1 MIQIIPLPPTL
12 NHFAFRGSIN
22 KIPVCALFC
31 RLANSRSQPP
41 MVRPILYAATLAFLV
56 NALPLVAQS
65 TDGDAVRVTVTMNP
79 DGSKTV
85 YQNDGAN
92 HQATATTTGING
104 KAQSKIVYKLDA
116 EGRYE
121 SGRVF
126 ASDGTLRFKTSYRYD
141 AAGRLAEETQLAK
154 DDSIRNRIVYSY
166 DAAGHQT
173 GYAIYDRE
181 GRLIG
186 NTTAKKPVTHGAP

>member
-1 MIQIIPLPPTL
+1 
-12 NHFAFRGSIN
+12 
-22 KIPVCALFC
+22 
-31 RLANSRSQPP
+31 

-65 TDGDAVRVTVTMNP
+65 TDGNAVRVTVTMNP

-141 AAGRLAEETQLAK
+141 AAGRLAEG
-154 DDSIRNRIVYSY
+154 
-166 DAAGHQT
+166 DAT
-173 GYAIYDRE
+173 RE
-181 GRLIG
+181 GRLD
-186 NTTAKKPVTHGAP
+186 PEQDRLQL

>member
-1 MIQIIPLPPTL
+1 MLRLILSSAVL
-12 NHFAFRGSIN
+12 FAF
-22 KIPVCALFC
+22 CA
-31 RLANSRSQPP
+31 S
-41 MVRPILYAATLAFLV
+41 
-56 NALPLVAQS
+56 PLVAAAQS
-65 TDGDAVRVTVTMNP
+65 SDEAVRVTVTMNP

-85 YQNDGAN
+85 YQTDGLKRE
-92 HQATATTTGING
+92 ATAVTTDANG
-104 KAQSKIVYKLDA
+104 KGRGKIIYRLDA

-126 ASDGTLRFKTSYRYD
+126 APNGAFRFKTSYRYD
-141 AAGRLAEETQLAK
+141 AAGRLAEERQLTK
-154 DDSIRNRIVYSY
+154 DDSVRNRIVYSC

-186 NTTAKKPVTHGAP
+186 NTTAPKPVARGAP